1 MWRSGTPICTD
12 TLILTVILICSDTP
26 ICSWNPITSDSP
38 VLSNTPACSD
48 TLICSDTSFCSDPQ
62 FCSDSPI
69 CSEVL
74 FFLFPTLL
82 YLGKPSKKNPKK
94 FGNFP
99 NFPDPTPQK
108 FGNFPNFRVFFL
120 ISQKSHQYVLIH
132 PELQK
137 NQTKFCCCTVQFC
150 TVRYYT
156 VQVTTHPHPTHTQKW
171 FFFFA
176 FPGHFQ
182 NFPKTFRKKPKTSK
196 KKFGFL
202 GFFWRL
208 PLWVND
214 QISAQISLELDSLEL
229 HSCLN
234 NNLNAPPPP
243 QQLTCCQ
250 QAKWIRSHMTSP
262 SQLKVSPLSSCAAL
276 FIP

>member
-1 MWRSGTPICTD
+1 MAWFIQNC
-12 TLILTVILICSDTP
+12 
-26 ICSWNPITSDSP
+26 
-38 VLSNTPACSD
+38 
-48 TLICSDTSFCSDPQ
+48 
-62 FCSDSPI
+62 
-69 CSEVL
+69 
-74 FFLFPTLL
+74 
-82 YLGKPSKKNPKK
+82 KKIR
-94 FGNFP
+94 P
-99 NFPDPTPQK
+99 NFAAVLYNFVQYGTIQYRLPPT
-108 FGNFPNFRVFFL
+108 
-120 ISQKSHQYVLIH
+120 
-132 PELQK
+132 
-137 NQTKFCCCTVQFC
+137 
-150 TVRYYT
+150 
-156 VQVTTHPHPTHTQKW
+156 HPTHTQKW

-262 SQLKVSPLSSCAAL
+262 SQLKVSPSQSRHPLLSPG
-276 FIP
+276 IPLPQCFYQDIPVPSQTSPSHDNFQLRQGYPKSEGDTRGYLYMCWLVEGFN